1 MTARTITYAEALREG
16 TAVAMAADPST
27 FLMGLGVPDP
37 KAIFGTTT
45 GLQAQF
51 GPERVLDMPT
61 AENGMTGIAVGAAL
75 VGKRPIMVH
84 QRVDFTLLALDQIAN
99 SAAKWSTMFGG
110 HGNVPLTI
118 RMIMG
123 RGWGQGPQHSQNL
136 QATYGH
142 FPGLKVVMPATPHD
156 AKGLLIAAIEDDNP
170 AIVLEHRWLGN
181 TIGEVPEGHYTVE
194 LGKARVARSG
204 NDVTLA
210 ASGYSTL
217 EALRAAE
224 LLASFGINCEVID
237 LRTIKP
243 LDSETIVA
251 SAARTGRFVAVDS
264 GWRTFGIAGE
274 LVALVAEHAFGS
286 LKAAPVRVTP
296 PDAYVPTTKS
306 LANAFYPSTATI
318 VNAVRA
324 MYGLRPKTEADLGFD
339 PDRLLDVPDASF
351 RGPF

>member
-1 MTARTITYAEALREG
+1 MAERTITYNEALREG

-37 KAIFGTTT
+37 KAVFGTTA

-61 AENGMTGIAVGAAL
+61 AENGMTGVAVGAAL
-75 VGKRPIMVH
+75 TGKRPIMVH

-99 SAAKWSTMFGG
+99 SAAKWSTMFNGQG
-110 HGNVPLTI
+110 SVPLTI

-142 FPGLKVVMPATPHD
+142 FPGLKVVMPSTPHD

-170 AIVLEHRWLGN
+170 TIVLEHRWLGN
-181 TIGEVPEGHYTVE
+181 TIGHVPEGHYSIE
-194 LGKARVARSG
+194 LGRARVARSG
-204 NDVTLA
+204 NDVTLVG
-210 ASGYSTL
+210 SGYSTL
-217 EALRAAE
+217 ESLRAAE
-224 LLASFGINCEVID
+224 LLAEDGIECDVID

-243 LDSETIVA
+243 LDSATIVA

-264 GWRTFGIAGE
+264 GWKTFGVAGE
-274 LVALVAEHAFGS
+274 LVALVSENAFER
-286 LKAAPVRVTP
+286 LKTAPVRVTP
-296 PDAYVPTTKS
+296 PDAYVPTTQS
-306 LANAFYPSTATI
+306 LANVYYPSTAAI
-318 VNAVRA
+318 VNAVRK
-324 MYGLRPKTEADLGFD
+324 MYDLPPKTELDLGFD